1 MLKLRERHHNMC
13 FLSDRYIRTES
24 WMKRIKIVKLFSM
37 FLIYLRVKS
46 FNTNILEDDLF
57 DGLTYYIIY
66 FIILFLSN

>member
-1 MLKLRERHHNMC
+1 MLKLRERQNNMC
-13 FLSDRYIRTES
+13 FLSDRYIKTES

-57 DGLTYYIIY
+57 DGLTYYVIY
-66 FIILFLSN
+66 FIINILL